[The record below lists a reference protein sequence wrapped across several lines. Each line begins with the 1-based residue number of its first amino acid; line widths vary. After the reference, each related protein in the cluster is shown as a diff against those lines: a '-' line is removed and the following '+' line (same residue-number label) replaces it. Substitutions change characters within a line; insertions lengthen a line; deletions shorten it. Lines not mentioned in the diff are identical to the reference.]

1 MQRPIGPMQRIWNI
15 TLSLALAA
23 TSCSHGFVGER
34 EGADGS
40 GDTFS
45 AGLDIG
51 DATHGGSEDFGIN
64 TDGTA
69 TMHDATALD
78 LGVPRDLAGEA
89 WPDTNAC
96 VPNGQTEICD
106 GEADDDCDGLPD
118 DKDPDCTCSDG
129 ILSGQ
134 ETDRDCGGPECPPC
148 SHGSACTRDSDCDAS
163 SLLVCRGDEPKRC
176 AIPASCLQI
185 KNLRADLSTGP
196 YVIECSL
203 GAPMLVRCDMETD
216 GGGWTEITLSAARVA
231 LNGQLVA
238 VESAAKA
245 GFDTQ
250 HRPYTLDAD
259 GAHTYHYS
267 FDFPCGF
274 SEFFLLNF
282 AARSALATEGAG
294 SSEINV
300 SSFVQRTWNQGYFLT
315 IAEPAAGV
323 GDISFGAGTRAVR
336 SPASPSWAR
345 QRSATTVSSRGR
357 AERPSLGRQAGAPS
371 FASVGA
377 RQERRP
383 RGGSPGSRA
392 RSCSAERRSS
402 PCYWHEGLRSALRSV
417 RRAGRREKAAQSFAT
432 NGPAMKKKRPLEQGA
447 GGAALRCGN
456 PRSCLRRLRPA
467 LRRSA
472 RMR

>member
-1 MQRPIGPMQRIWNI
+1 LRLPAAV
-15 TLSLALAA
+15 TASLANERALTALAIL
-23 TSCSHGFVGER
+23 
-34 EGADGS
+34 
-40 GDTFS
+40 FS

-323 GDISFGAGTRAVR
+323 GDISFGAGDQGGPITSFA
-336 SPASPSWAR
+336 
-345 QRSATTVSSRGR
+345 QLGTTTECDDCELPWPG
-357 AERPSLGRQAGAPS
+357 GTTIFGQAG
-371 FASVGA
+371 
-377 RQERRP
+377 
-383 RGGSPGSRA
+383 
-392 RSCSAERRSS
+392 RSTVFRIGWGEAGTQAEGWFPWFS
-402 PCYWHEGLRSALRSV
+402 GTIMLR
-417 RRAGRREKAAQSFAT
+417 
-432 NGPAMKKKRPLEQGA
+432 
-447 GGAALRCGN
+447 
-456 PRSCLRRLRPA
+456 
-467 LRRSA
+467 
-472 RMR
+472 